1 MASSNSVKTIL
12 TANAQ
17 SAKKEVKALRTEF
30 KGLGNDIINAF
41 NTTAIIGWAGAL
53 KNVVDTMLKATKQQ
67 SNYIESLNL
76 LEVAYKGNTAS
87 ADALIDKLNTMY
99 GLDPAGL
106 TKQIGI
112 YKQMTSAMGFANE
125 TSALLAE
132 NLTKMQE
139 DVSSL
144 YNLDFDKVGS
154 KFQSALA
161 GQTRAVRDLGV
172 DITIA
177 SLQQELYNRGID
189 RNVNQ
194 LNRASKTALIY
205 LTMERQ
211 LANAHGD
218 AARTIN
224 QTANQT
230 RILGEQFAMAARQIG
245 GLFLPILQALLPY
258 LNGIMMAINQIL
270 GSLLSLIGIDVK
282 SMATQN
288 GISIISSDI
297 DDLGAGLGNATQK
310 AKELKNQLRSFDKL
324 NVITTPTD
332 SGSSSSGGAGVGGG
346 GIDPAILAQLKEYDL
361 ADVSMKAQQIKD
373 AFLEWL
379 KVFEPLEKPLKRLSE
394 LTFDGIKY
402 LWEHILEPLGKWAK
416 ETLLPKVVETL
427 ASALEAISG
436 IIDTM
441 KPTLKW
447 IIENVVEPFG
457 RILGKMIINTLDL
470 IKKGFD
476 AIAKSPILQWIIGNA
491 GLLIAFK
498 KLIDIAKT
506 VYTWFGATKLGK
518 IMGTYFDGILFD
530 CIKETKS
537 LTKGWKTFV
546 ELATK
551 STTPLKSAMDSTKF
565 AVKGI
570 VDAGVGLLTVKSSLE
585 DINENGNN
593 VINTISLL
601 VGSIMTIKGAIE
613 LTTGAV
619 GILDALFK
627 TSFATN
633 PFTAIIGGLIG
644 AGALIW
650 AISSASDET
659 KKWKEEMDKAAEESK
674 KFNDEIAN
682 TREQILKNHENEL
695 IGIDTTEKY
704 VEELKHITDENGR
717 IKEGYE
723 DRAKF
728 IVGQLNEAYGT
739 EIKII
744 DGVVQKIEEEI
755 DTIDKLIEKKKVETY
770 LNIASE
776 KHQEALKRESD
787 VYKQLGT
794 DLDKYNEA
802 QEETKKLLEKY
813 SGVYNQLTGY
823 YKDGTWT
830 YEQYRK
836 ELEAN
841 IPNYKTII
849 QAEEQAR
856 DAYYNTRD
864 TYKET
869 ISDILKYEDM
879 WVANSE
885 DDMQKVIDIY
895 VNGLDDVNERT
906 GERLV
911 EQTRI
916 VKDLGNSK
924 ILAAWRDLAKN
935 NVEGYYNDMMKLSSD
950 QRKIISDATGVVV
963 DDKAFAQAWGTLA
976 QNSEEEFLK
985 RFKQLPEDV
994 QKEVVTKM
1002 YQEGYDITENLQKGL
1017 KAIDPNLLTL
1027 QVGVKGPSSNDI
1039 SKMVSDFNNTLGAKL
1054 LGKKVTFSSDGK
1066 LKFEAE
1072 GGFLNTGEMFV
1083 AREAGPELVGRIGN
1097 KTAVANNDQIVSS
1110 IAKGL
1115 AMSGIGGEQNVNII
1129 AKGDT
1134 QGLMNFITFEQ
1145 QKQNRQYGM

>member
-17 SAKKEVKALRTEF
+17 AAKKEVKALRTEF

-53 KNVVDTMLKATKQQ
+53 KNVIDTMLKATKQQ

-99 GLDPAGL
+99 GLDPSGL

-270 GSLLSLIGIDVK
+270 GSLLSLIGVDVK

-288 GISIISSDI
+288 GISIINDDI

-310 AKELKNQLRSFDKL
+310 AKELKNQLRSFDLL

-332 SGSSSSGGAGVGGG
+332 SGSSSSGGAGIGGAG

-373 AFLEWL
+373 AFLGWL
-379 KVFEPLEKPLKRLSE
+379 EVFKPLEEPLKRLSE
-394 LTFDGIKY
+394 LTFDGLKY
-402 LWEHILEPLGKWAK
+402 LWTDILQPIGKWAN
-416 ETLLPKVVETL
+416 ETLLPKVVEVL
-427 ASALEAISG
+427 ASALNAVASVIEF
-436 IIDTM
+436 M

-447 IIENVVEPFG
+447 IMENVVQPFG
-457 RILGKMIINTLDL
+457 RVLGKMIINTLEL

-476 AIAKSPILQWIIGNA
+476 AIAKSPILQFIVGNA
-491 GLLIAFK
+491 GLIIGFT
-498 KLIDIAKT
+498 KLLGVLKN

-518 IMGTYFDGILFD
+518 VFNTFDETLVLSIKGTKNLSEAWKNFA
-530 CIKETKS
+530 EVS
-537 LTKGWKTFV
+537 TKG
-546 ELATK
+546 ATK
-551 STTPLKSAMDSTKF
+551 FKSAMESAKLGL
-565 AVKGI
+565 KGI
-570 VDAGVGLLTVKSSLE
+570 VDAGIGLITVSSSLE
-585 DINENGNN
+585 DIRENGFQ
-593 VINTISLL
+593 VMNTITLL
-601 VGSIMTIKGAIE
+601 VGSILTIKGAIE
-613 LTTGAV
+613 VTTAAV
-619 GILDALFK
+619 GILDAVLG
-627 TSFATN
+627 TTFAAN
-633 PFTAIIGGLIG
+633 PFTAVIGGLIG
-644 AGALIW
+644 ATGLII
-650 AISSASDET
+650 AISQTTDKTDEFS
-659 KKWKEEMDKAAEESK
+659 KHLEEATEKSK
-674 KFNDEIAN
+674 KFNEEIAN
-682 TREQILKNHENEL
+682 QREQIIKNHEADL
-695 IGIDTTEKY
+695 IGIDTTQKY

-755 DTIDKLIEKKKVETY
+755 DTIDKLIEKKRAEIL
-770 LNIASE
+770 LNIKKE
-776 KHQEALKRESD
+776 EYENALKRESELYEQLEND
-787 VYKQLGT
+787 LNNYEDAQKKVQKQMEIDAEGFEILNKWLETGIINEEQYTNKLKSRFPQLYKAMEAEKKASETYYKTRDSYISSRKDIIEYEQMWVENSEGN
-794 DLDKYNEA
+794 LDK
-802 QEETKKLLEKY
+802 
-813 SGVYNQLTGY
+813 V
-823 YKDGTWT
+823 KD
-830 YEQYRK
+830 
-836 ELEAN
+836 
-841 IPNYKTII
+841 I
-849 QAEEQAR
+849 
-856 DAYYNTRD
+856 YYNGL
-864 TYKET
+864 
-869 ISDILKYEDM
+869 SDI
-879 WVANSE
+879 
-885 DDMQKVIDIY
+885 
-895 VNGLDDVNERT
+895 NERI
-906 GERLV
+906 GENLV
-911 EQTRI
+911 ERTRLI
-916 VKDLGNSK
+916 KDLGNSK
-924 ILAAWRDLAKN
+924 ELVAWRDLAKN
-935 NVEGYYNDMMKLSSD
+935 NVEGYYHDMMELNSV
-950 QRKIISDATGVVV
+950 QRKIISDATGIVV

-976 QNSEEEFLK
+976 QTSEDKFME

-994 QKEVVTKM
+994 QREVVNKM
-1002 YQEGYDITENLQKGL
+1002 YQEGYEITDNLRKGL
-1017 KAIDPNLLTL
+1017 NSVNPDLLTL
-1027 QVGVKGPSSNDI
+1027 HVGVKGPSSNDI
-1039 SKMVSDFNNTLGAKL
+1039 QKMVNSFNNTLGAKL
-1054 LGKKVTFSSDGK
+1054 LGKKVTFGSDGK

-1097 KTAVANNDQIVSS
+1097 KTAVANNDQIVNS

-1145 QKQNRQYGM
+1145 QKRNRQYGL